1 MKMKIVANRTASRN
15 YNSIDEWLTVI
26 KDECKKLNY
35 DIEKDTNYRYYL
47 SPKNFIS
54 TEELTVMVFISK
66 QDDIYVPSCI
76 VEMSDL
82 NSHDFPADR
91 SIEKILAQWHEVG
104 KLITQILSSRI
115 YA

>member
-1 MKMKIVANRTASRN
+1 MKMKIVANKTASRN

-26 KDECKKLNY
+26 KDECKRLNY
-35 DIEKDTNYRYYL
+35 DLEKDTKYRYYL
-47 SPKNFIS
+47 SPKRSIS
-54 TEELTVMVFISK
+54 TEELTVLVFISK
-66 QDDIYVPSCI
+66 HDDIYVPSCI

-82 NSHDFPADR
+82 NSHDFPADE
-91 SIEKILAQWHEVG
+91 SIEKILTHWHEVG

>member
-1 MKMKIVANRTASRN
+1 MKMKIVANKTASRN

-26 KDECKKLNY
+26 KDECKRLNY
-35 DIEKDTNYRYYL
+35 DIEKDTQYRYYL
-47 SPKNFIS
+47 SPKSSIS
-54 TEELTVMVFISK
+54 TEELTILVFLSK
-66 QDDIYVPSCI
+66 EDDIYVSSCI

-82 NSHDFPADR
+82 NSHDFPADE
-91 SIEKILAQWHEVG
+91 SIEKILANWHEVG